1 MTFSD
6 VVEAIKSLSSEEK
19 LEIQLLLQQYLRE
32 ERREEIYQNFQAAQI
47 EQQNSELNNPDT
59 NRPFCAAAIV
69 SNIGSEVTILKEE
82 KYFSGHK
89 EADDYYHFGFS
100 WVAGSK

>member
-32 ERREEIYQNFQAAQI
+32 ERREEIYQNFQAAQV
-47 EQQNSELNNPDT
+47 EQQNSELK
-59 NRPFCAAAIV
+59 FS
-69 SNIGSEVTILKEE
+69 SNIDELRQLIEE
-82 KYFSGHK
+82 
-89 EADDYYHFGFS
+89 
-100 WVAGSK
+100 

>member
-32 ERREEIYQNFQAAQI
+32 EKREEIYQNFQAAQV
-47 EQQNSELNNPDT
+47 EQQNSELK
-59 NRPFCAAAIV
+59 FS
-69 SNIGSEVTILKEE
+69 SNIDELRQLIEE
-82 KYFSGHK
+82 
-89 EADDYYHFGFS
+89 
-100 WVAGSK
+100 